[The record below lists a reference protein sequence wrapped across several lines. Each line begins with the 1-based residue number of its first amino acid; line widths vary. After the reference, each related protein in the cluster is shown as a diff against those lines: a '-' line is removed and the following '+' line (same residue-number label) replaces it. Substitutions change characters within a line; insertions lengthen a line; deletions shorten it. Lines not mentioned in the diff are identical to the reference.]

1 MKKKDKV
8 MINKLFERYP
18 NAHISSKPSNNSK
31 LIWFYVEIDNQYIGI
46 PLSELSEAEKELL
59 KTLFP
64 KYHEIQKLNTSEA
77 SKKWFE
83 YLYGTGNDY
92 PVNEPNAEYRIIQ
105 FSITQYKADFESEDW
120 MEAIKALFPH
130 EITIIFT
137 SQNNGAIIEKK
148 HNYLLTLD
156 ELYTSIHALESDFYF
171 KIHFFI
177 GQFKALTNEL
187 KSLFQFEQIL
197 YSFAKKEMGKD
208 RVFTLEKVFPLYL
221 LKNIPSQTRRIG
233 FSTIYDIF
241 QDDPELRRLIKLYL
255 ENQTNA
261 SLTAKQLFLHRNSLQ
276 YRIDK
281 FTEKTGFDLKSFAT
295 SVIVY
300 LACLD
305 FEYFD

>member
-1 MKKKDKV
+1 

-137 SQNNGAIIEKK
+137 SQNNGDIIDTK
-148 HNYLLTLD
+148 HNNLIPRDVLLTSILA
-156 ELYTSIHALESDFYF
+156 LYTYF
-171 KIHFFI
+171 FVNILFFI
-177 GQFKALTNEL
+177 
-187 KSLFQFEQIL
+187 
-197 YSFAKKEMGKD
+197 
-208 RVFTLEKVFPLYL
+208 
-221 LKNIPSQTRRIG
+221 
-233 FSTIYDIF
+233 
-241 QDDPELRRLIKLYL
+241 
-255 ENQTNA
+255 
-261 SLTAKQLFLHRNSLQ
+261 
-276 YRIDK
+276 
-281 FTEKTGFDLKSFAT
+281 
-295 SVIVY
+295 
-300 LACLD
+300 
-305 FEYFD
+305 